1 MGGVDPLLST
11 AYHEAGHAVA
21 LFATGRGVWA
31 TSIRA
36 QPCSGPTG
44 EPRNLHDAMVML
56 LAGDVA
62 ARVAEP
68 GCRLPLDRE
77 RAADAI
83 NLARS
88 GHKGASDREKEAEWL
103 VSAAGAELNC
113 NRYLVDLWIDFER
126 LTERYCRT
134 SAWRVWTK
142 IIAER
147 LLKHGSL
154 FSSSFDDVPRDRL
167 ARAMHSIGESSSSP
181 TNADRNRSM
190 IERHAREASLKPNSF
205 NPKESTVN
213 LIWSTGAAVRRY
225 SLVDGEF
232 DEVLDMSPNAVRLG
246 RLNAGAALLNTHDD
260 GDLHNVLGC
269 VVPGSAR
276 IANGIGTATVK
287 LSSTPGDADIVAKI
301 KDGIIRNVS
310 VGYNV
315 HRWAVTPATASAV
328 MVKRAVDWEP
338 YEISFVPA
346 GADAGA
352 TVRSPAASNANAL
365 VRARL
370 RRQATAMQDLDRR
383 LDAIEGSRLQRIGMG
398 AAAVRPSAPA
408 PLPPSFTNSAT
419 RSEGYRLTLLAQRG
433 R

>member
-1 MGGVDPLLST
+1 
-11 AYHEAGHAVA
+11 
-21 LFATGRGVWA
+21 
-31 TSIRA
+31 
-36 QPCSGPTG
+36 
-44 EPRNLHDAMVML
+44 
-56 LAGDVA
+56 
-62 ARVAEP
+62 
-68 GCRLPLDRE
+68 
-77 RAADAI
+77 
-83 NLARS
+83 
-88 GHKGASDREKEAEWL
+88 
-103 VSAAGAELNC
+103 
-113 NRYLVDLWIDFER
+113 
-126 LTERYCRT
+126 
-134 SAWRVWTK
+134 
-142 IIAER
+142 
-147 LLKHGSL
+147 
-154 FSSSFDDVPRDRL
+154 
-167 ARAMHSIGESSSSP
+167 
-181 TNADRNRSM
+181 M